1 MDAGL
6 VIVIIAVAVLA
17 ALVVVLL
24 LRGEQVMGRLRHLA
38 ESDHNTQ
45 DRLTERLPTLGQ
57 LARPLADIAEAA
69 ERIAVPLAERLGD
82 GWSVATA
89 ECHSQ
94 IGSGALPVESLP
106 SRAVAIAPAAAGKR
120 GTGTALK
127 RLAAAFSRLPRPV
140 IGRIQDDRLM
150 LDLRCLDD
158 EAAFT
163 AQLAE
168 LEPPRR

>member
-1 MDAGL
+1 MAP
-6 VIVIIAVAVLA
+6 
-17 ALVVVLL
+17 
-24 LRGEQVMGRLRHLA
+24 RLA
-38 ESDHNTQ
+38 EH
-45 DRLTERLPTLGQ
+45 LG
-57 LARPLADIAEAA
+57 E
-69 ERIAVPLAERLGD
+69 
-82 GWSVATA
+82 GWSV
-89 ECHSQ
+89 EIVDCKSQ

-168 LEPPRR
+168 LETPRR